1 VLARP
6 AKGVLFT
13 GLVTLAVALPATLA
27 SAQGQRG
34 LFDFLFGGFRNPSS
48 ASSYADPNAPT
59 SQPDS
64 GPRFEAGAAVVYC
77 VRTCDGRYFPIQRS
91 SGANAAQVCGSYC
104 PAARTKIYS
113 GSEIKQSVAQD
124 GTRYA
129 DMPNAFAYRDRLVA
143 GCTCNGKDAVGLVT
157 PATTEDDPT
166 LRAGDIVATD
176 KGFVAYNGGN
186 GGSSR
191 HAGNDF
197 TPVETYGGLPGD
209 MRQRLAATRIV
220 PRNATP
226 VPEQPVA
233 STGDRRVQL
242 GR

>member
-13 GLVTLAVALPATLA
+13 GLVTLAIALPATLA

-34 LFDFLFGGFRNPSS
+34 LFDFLFGSSRNPSPS
-48 ASSYADPNAPT
+48 ANSYADPNAPT
-59 SQPDS
+59 AQPDS
-64 GPRFEAGAAVVYC
+64 GPRFEAGASVVYC

-113 GSEIKQSVAQD
+113 GSEIKQAVAQD
-124 GTRYA
+124 GTRYSDA
-129 DMPNAFAYRDRLVA
+129 PNAFAYRDRLVA

-176 KGFVAYNGGN
+176 RGFVAYNGGN
-186 GGSSR
+186 SR
-191 HAGNDF
+191 QAGNDF
-197 TPVETYGGLPGD
+197 TPIESFSGLSGD
-209 MRQRLAATRIV
+209 VRQRLAGTRIV

-226 VPEQPVA
+226 LPEQPVA
-233 STGDRRVQL
+233 SAGDRRVQL